1 MVWVQL
7 ITALALLQYFL
18 FGMLVGK
25 ARGQYGVK
33 APTMTGHEVF
43 ERYNRVHVNT
53 LETLVI
59 FVPALWL
66 AASFF
71 RPQWVAA
78 IGAVYLIGRVIYLRA
93 YVSNPSTRSL
103 GYALSA
109 LPVAVL
115 IIMALFGIC
124 RVLLF
129 AS

>member
-18 FGMLVGK
+18 FGILAGK

-33 APTMTGHEVF
+33 APAMTGHEVF

-53 LETLVI
+53 LETLVV
-59 FVPALWL
+59 FVPSLWL

-71 RPQWVAA
+71 PPRWVAGVGA
-78 IGAVYLIGRVIYLRA
+78 IYLIGRVIYLRA

-103 GYALSA
+103 GYTLSA

-115 IIMALFGIC
+115 IVMALFGIC
-124 RVLLF
+124 RVLF
-129 AS
+129 TS

>member
-18 FGMLVGK
+18 FGILAGK

-33 APTMTGHEVF
+33 APAMTGHEVF

-53 LETLVI
+53 LETLVV
-59 FVPALWL
+59 FVPSLWL

-71 RPQWVAA
+71 RPEWVAA

-93 YVSNPSTRSL
+93 YVSNPSTRTL
-103 GYALSA
+103 GYTLSA
-109 LPVAVL
+109 LPVLVL
-115 IIMALFGIC
+115 IVMALFGIC
-124 RVLLF
+124 RVLF
-129 AS
+129 TT

>member
-18 FGMLVGK
+18 FGILAGK

-33 APTMTGHEVF
+33 APAMTGHEVF

-53 LETLVI
+53 LETLVVFI
-59 FVPALWL
+59 PSLWL

-71 RPQWVAA
+71 RPDWVAA

-93 YVSNPSTRSL
+93 YVSNPSTRTL
-103 GYALSA
+103 GYTLSA
-109 LPVAVL
+109 LPVLVL
-115 IIMALFGIC
+115 IVMALFGIC
-124 RVLLF
+124 RVLF
-129 AS
+129 TT

>member
-18 FGMLVGK
+18 FGILAGK

-33 APTMTGHEVF
+33 APAMTGHEVF

-53 LETLVI
+53 LETLVV

-66 AASFF
+66 AAGFF
-71 RPQWVAA
+71 PPYWVAS

-93 YVSNPSTRSL
+93 YVSNPATRTL
-103 GYALSA
+103 GYTLSVV
-109 LPVAVL
+109 PVLVL
-115 IIMALFGIC
+115 IVMALFGIC
-124 RVLLF
+124 RVMF
-129 AS
+129 TT

>member
-18 FGMLVGK
+18 FGILAGK

-33 APTMTGHEVF
+33 APAMTGHEVF

-53 LETLVI
+53 LETLVV
-59 FVPALWL
+59 FVPSLWL

-71 RPQWVAA
+71 PPHWVAA

-93 YVSNPSTRSL
+93 YVSNPSTRTL
-103 GYALSA
+103 GYTLSA
-109 LPVAVL
+109 LPVLVL

-124 RVLLF
+124 RVLF
-129 AS
+129 TT

>member
-18 FGMLVGK
+18 FGILAGK

-33 APTMTGHEVF
+33 APAMTGHEIF

-53 LETLVI
+53 LETLVV

-71 RPQWVAA
+71 PAHWVAA

-93 YVSNPSTRSL
+93 YVFNPATRTL
-103 GYALSA
+103 GYTLSA

-115 IIMALFGIC
+115 ILMALFGIC
-124 RVLLF
+124 RVLF

>member
-18 FGMLVGK
+18 FGILVGK

-53 LETLVI
+53 LETLVV

-66 AASFF
+66 AASYF

-78 IGAVYLIGRVIYLRA
+78 VGAVYLIGRVIYLRA

-103 GYALSA
+103 GYSLSA

-115 IIMALFGIC
+115 IVMALFGIC
-124 RVLLF
+124 RMLF
-129 AS
+129 TS